1 MPDNQHAVTI
11 KAKVIQ
17 HTGGSGS
24 FATLDIQMGSAVH
37 WAVDSSTADEEGRS
51 PRLTIFLDNMLV
63 IKEIMAVGNAII
75 QDQPTEK
82 DTQYRNNLA

>member
-11 KAKVIQ
+11 KAKVI
-17 HTGGSGS
+17 HHKGGSGS

>member
-1 MPDNQHAVTI
+1 MPDNEHAVSI
-11 KAKVIQ
+11 KAKVIKDK
-17 HTGGSGS
+17 HGSGS
-24 FATLDIQMGSAVH
+24 FATLHIQMGSAVH

-75 QDQPTEK
+75 QNQPN
-82 DTQYRNNLA
+82 D

>member
-1 MPDNQHAVTI
+1 MPDKQHAVTI
-11 KAKVIQ
+11 NAKVIH

-37 WAVDSSTADEEGRS
+37 WAVDSSTTDEEGRS

-63 IKEIMAVGNAII
+63 IKEIMAVANAII
-75 QDQPTEK
+75 QEQSNE
-82 DTQYRNNLA
+82 

>member
-1 MPDNQHAVTI
+1 MPDKQHAVTI
-11 KAKVIQ
+11 KAKVIKHQ
-17 HTGGSGS
+17 RGSGS

-51 PRLTIFLDNMLV
+51 PRLTIFLDNMQV

-75 QDQPTEK
+75 QNQSNE
-82 DTQYRNNLA
+82 

>member
-17 HTGGSGS
+17 DKHGSGS
-24 FATLDIQMGSAVH
+24 FATLNIQMGSAVH
-37 WAVDSSTADEEGRS
+37 WAVDSSYVDSDGRS
-51 PRLTIFLDNMLV
+51 PRLTIFLDNMQV

-75 QDQPTEK
+75 QNQPNE
-82 DTQYRNNLA
+82 

>member
-17 HTGGSGS
+17 HKGGSGS

-51 PRLTIFLDNMLV
+51 PRLTIFLDNMQV

-75 QDQPTEK
+75 QDQPN
-82 DTQYRNNLA
+82 D